1 MGQCAQRAVHRPERV
16 EEGTPGTNE
25 LVEFTK
31 TGQFVTELS
40 VDPNNG
46 GAFGLA
52 IGVRNGVTT
61 LAAVDDNT
69 VQLKFYSLLA
79 RA

>member
-1 MGQCAQRAVHRPERV
+1 VNADLNQPS
-16 EEGTPGTNE
+16 E

-40 VDPNNG
+40 VDPTNG

-52 IGVRNGVTT
+52 IGLRNGVTT

-69 VQLKFYSLLA
+69 AQLKFYSVTTNA
-79 RA
+79 